1 MQAQTQQWFIHVVYS
16 ETQNNVVTIKQDI
29 RIINL
34 ISPSCGTDDVSTSQ
48 AWCEAVVTITIV
60 LSFIVMVLLV
70 VSLICWKWSKIKDGC
85 AAIFGDYYDNK
96 SKTSPLAKIRRS
108 HRFRAEIQELP
119 HAFQPP
125 NGIHVASEQ
134 CTRTNTLTATQT
146 TGSSANKRSTSSKKY
161 IVETTM

>member
-1 MQAQTQQWFIHVVYS
+1 M
-16 ETQNNVVTIKQDI
+16 TIKQDI
-29 RIINL
+29 RIIHL
-34 ISPSCGTDDVSTSQ
+34 VSSSCDTDEVSASQ
-48 AWCEAVVTITIV
+48 AWCEAVVTVTIV
-60 LSFIVMVLLV
+60 LSLIVMVLFV

-85 AAIFGDYYDNK
+85 AAVFGEYYSSK
-96 SKTSPLAKIRRS
+96 SETSTLAKIRRS

-134 CTRTNTLTATQT
+134 STKTNAPAATQT
-146 TGSSANKRSTSSKKY
+146 TGSSANKRPTGSKKY